1 MDKLNM
7 QKIQKTILAA
17 LFATLCITACSK
29 KNSDTDASSTT
40 SNSVTNDQLPADT
53 LLVDVSGEVPS
64 LDPSIAE
71 DNIAAR
77 VILDLFGGLV
87 DFDQTNKSIPG
98 MASSWDISPDGKT
111 YIFHLRDGLKFSD
124 GTAITAKDF
133 VYSWQR
139 LVDPKIAST
148 YNWLLDTVV
157 NGKEIMASKLPINKL
172 GVQAVDDKTL
182 KVELVTADPAF
193 IAKCAFP
200 NLFVIPQHTIEKY
213 GTKWTEPQNMV
224 TSGAYTLKEHVVNGY
239 ILAEKNQNYY
249 DAQNVAIAKVKYFP
263 YVDTNASLASYKTGG
278 LDMTFTNVPV
288 DQYKQ
293 IKAEYPTQLN
303 TVRWEAIGYYDFNMK
318 LPEFRDNLKLRKA
331 LTMAIDRNV
340 IANEVM
346 AGGQTPLNSVLTPT
360 IEQGK
365 YANITYDWAS
375 WPRDKQIAEAKK
387 LYQEAGYGATKPL
400 KVTVIYNTND
410 INKKVALA
418 VTNMWSQVLGVQSVA
433 QNQEWKN
440 FLQTRHKG
448 DYQIARDGWV
458 ADYDSVTT
466 YTALYLCNS
475 GQNNSHYC
483 NPEYD
488 NIIAEASNTT
498 DSVKQQELYQ
508 KALNIVLND
517 YAVIPIFQNA
527 YQRLLKPRVKNLD
540 LSKNYLDHSQSKW
553 AKLTN

>member
-1 MDKLNM
+1 M
-7 QKIQKTILAA
+7 QKMQKTILAA
-17 LFATLCITACSK
+17 LCVTLCVTACSK
-29 KNSDTDASSTT
+29 KNSDTAATSTT
-40 SNSVTNDQLPADT
+40 SNSVETNNKMPADT
-53 LLVDVSGEVPS
+53 LLVDAGGEVPS

-77 VILDLFGGLV
+77 VTFDLFAGLV

-139 LVDPKIAST
+139 LVNPKIAST

-157 NGKEIMASKLPINKL
+157 NGKDIMASKLPINKL
-172 GVQAVDDKTL
+172 GVQAVDDKTF
-182 KVELVTADPAF
+182 KVELVIADPAF

-213 GTKWTEPQNMV
+213 GTKWTDPQNMV

-239 ILAEKNQNYY
+239 ILAEKNPNYY

-375 WPRDKQIAEAKK
+375 WSRDKQIAEAKK

-400 KVTVIYNTND
+400 KVTVLYNTND

-418 VTNMWSQVLGVQSVA
+418 VTNMWSQVLGVQAVA

-458 ADYDSVTT
+458 ADYDSVTS
-466 YTALYLCNS
+466 YTPLYLCNS

-483 NPEYD
+483 NPDYD
-488 NIIAEASNTT
+488 KLIAEASNTT
-498 DSVKQQELYQ
+498 DSMKQQELYQ
-508 KALNIVLND
+508 KALNIALND

-527 YQRLLKPRVKNLD
+527 YQRLLSPRVKNMD

-553 AKLTN
+553 AKFTN